1 MLYFPY
7 NTSIFLLQYTF
18 RYDFRYVLNAAS
30 LESTP
35 EKSLKRERLYLLAV
49 GHYRAG
55 DITRARQFINE
66 ALVVSI
72 GGSYIGNSM
81 FLLYFAY
88 FFRETP
94 KYS

>member
-55 DITRARQFINE
+55 DITRARRFIEE
-66 ALVVSI
+66 ALAVSI
-72 GGSYIGNSM
+72 SV
-81 FLLYFAY
+81 FAFDPSCVCIY
-88 FFRETP
+88 FF
-94 KYS
+94 